1 MNEKDFK
8 RFVKDNRYDNY
19 FEKFIKLLTTS
30 QQLRLLKKY
39 KEYLK
44 ALT

>member
-19 FEKFIKLLTTS
+19 FEKFIKLLTTD
-30 QQLRLLKKY
+30 QKRRLLKKY
-39 KEYLK
+39 KEDLR